1 MSQTPTAAEQYQNLV
16 TQEAGLLTGK
26 ARLLEQL
33 ETTNTQLTAVRAA
46 LQGAQL
52 GFTVAQPSINRLLP
66 TPTRLPRRSKAG

>member
-33 ETTNTQLTAVRAA
+33 ETTNAQLTAVCAA

-52 GFTVAQPSINRLLP
+52 GFTVAQEAVDKPAATDADP
-66 TPTRLPRRSKAG
+66 APEKE